1 MGAGRPWDPCLQ
13 GHRAQLHPLPSQ
25 GELTPHPAPPTSKGT
40 GQRCGQQGP
49 RAGAGHR
56 QTGTCTPHPTAGEE
70 PAERPPNLGNLAALQ
85 ETGNMGDV
93 SWRGKYTKLL
103 GDQGVKRMDAQDFLW
118 LLNDPPPPMRAGAK
132 LFPVGGRRP
141 SPLHSA
147 PAQPPTS
154 SPACWEVG
162 REQQEGAQEPNAA
175 PTSLG
180 AKGCEASAAPPL

>member
-56 QTGTCTPHPTAGEE
+56 QPGTCTPHPTAGEE

-118 LLNDPPPPMRAGAK
+118 LLNDPPPHACWSQTVPCWWSQTLTSPLSPCTTPDVQPCLLGGGEGAAGRRAGAK
-132 LFPVGGRRP
+132 RCTHLSRSQG
-141 SPLHSA
+141 L
-147 PAQPPTS
+147 
-154 SPACWEVG
+154 
-162 REQQEGAQEPNAA
+162 
-175 PTSLG
+175 
-180 AKGCEASAAPPL
+180 